1 MNIMSDKTRIFKAR
15 FSIADLRHQRNH
27 KEIFTT
33 ALTKNETLEHFVL
46 KLLGY
51 CILSYDSH
59 AVLNK
64 LADKLQPD
72 VGIQAL
78 DEHYKTWLSVDKPD
92 LDELVKIAKQVDEL
106 LILTTG
112 NSEWLTQSQSRL
124 KLFDN
129 SHIIEIDQQFIDDIQ
144 VDLTRSLNWDVTID
158 ESSLM
163 ISDKI
168 HCYETKQFDWH

>member
-1 MNIMSDKTRIFKAR
+1 MNVMSDKARIFKAR
-15 FSIADLRHQRNH
+15 FSIADLRQQCNHQ
-27 KEIFTT
+27 EVFTT

-51 CILSYDSH
+51 CILSYDNH

-64 LADKLQPD
+64 FSDKLQPD

-78 DEHYKTWLSVDKPD
+78 DAHYKTWLSVDQPN
-92 LDELVKIAKQVDEL
+92 LEQLLKIATQVDEL

-112 NSEWLTQSQSRL
+112 NSQWLNESASRL
-124 KLFDN
+124 KLLSN
-129 SHIIEIDQQFIDDIQ
+129 SHIIEIDQQFVNDIQ
-144 VDLTRSLNWDVTID
+144 MELTRSLNWNVLID

-163 ISDKI
+163 ISDKA

>member
-1 MNIMSDKTRIFKAR
+1 MNVMSDKARIFKAR
-15 FSIADLRHQRNH
+15 FSIADLRQQRNH
-27 KEIFTT
+27 QEVFTT

-64 LADKLQPD
+64 FSDRMQPD

-78 DEHYKTWLSVDKPD
+78 DEHYKIWLSVDQPN
-92 LDELVKIAKQVDEL
+92 LEQLFKIAKQVDEL

-112 NSEWLTQSQSRL
+112 NSQWLIESESRL
-124 KLFDN
+124 KLFTN
-129 SHIIEIDQQFIDDIQ
+129 SHIIEIDQQFVDAIQ
-144 VDLTRSLNWDVTID
+144 MDLTRSLHWDVTID
-158 ESSLM
+158 EGSLM